1 MKWPSRQERARPA
14 LAGLSAGIMVSM
26 GAVSLVEVLSE
37 APRHTSVQ
45 VVAILGFAVGAV
57 LQYLSLAKPARGE
70 AER

>member
-1 MKWPSRQERARPA
+1 
-14 LAGLSAGIMVSM
+14 MVSM